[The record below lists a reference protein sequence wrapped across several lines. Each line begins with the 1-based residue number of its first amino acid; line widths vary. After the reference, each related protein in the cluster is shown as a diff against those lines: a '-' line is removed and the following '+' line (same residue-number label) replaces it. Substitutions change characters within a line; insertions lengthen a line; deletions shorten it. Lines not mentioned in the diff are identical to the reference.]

1 MRKDREKNFG
11 TCCLPEFICN
21 FVGHNLCITLNCWI
35 NMAKRRLLKKSLQL
49 VMGDLFTATVVAS
62 LKENADTEK
71 VHGVQGKI
79 IEVYSDF
86 NTRLSHYD
94 RKNAKAYFR
103 QYREEVSKA
112 VDGIVD
118 EINGIC

>member
-1 MRKDREKNFG
+1 
-11 TCCLPEFICN
+11 
-21 FVGHNLCITLNCWI
+21 
-35 NMAKRRLLKKSLQL
+35 MAKRRLLKKSLQL

-71 VHGVQGKI
+71 VHDVQGKI
-79 IEVYSDF
+79 IDVYSDF